1 MKVRRYDRVSRYP
14 KEIVGEPCASC
25 SRYAAQH
32 PVKQK
37 RAADLGGEEVVLC
50 AKFISV
56 DDLRKVRA

>member
-1 MKVRRYDRVSRYP
+1 MKVLKLYNRSAIYG
-14 KEIVGEPCASC
+14 KFGEPCASC

-56 DDLRKVRA
+56 DDLRKSRA